1 MMLRADIGVT
11 WDRDEGHAA
20 KASTAT
26 KGGEQMKDHRVYSYS
41 KQQETSNNKEPEKT
55 RGMDET

>member
-1 MMLRADIGVT
+1 
-11 WDRDEGHAA
+11 
-20 KASTAT
+20 
-26 KGGEQMKDHRVYSYS
+26 MKDHRVYGYS